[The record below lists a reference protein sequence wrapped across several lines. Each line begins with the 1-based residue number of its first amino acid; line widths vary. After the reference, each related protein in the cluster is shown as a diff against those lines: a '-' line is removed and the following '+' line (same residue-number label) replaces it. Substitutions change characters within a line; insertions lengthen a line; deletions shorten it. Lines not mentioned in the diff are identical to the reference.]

1 MKTLLITN
9 RKGGVGK
16 TTTTVNLAACLGLKG
31 KTVLIIDL
39 DTQGNVQY
47 GFGFKKPF
55 KKGIHKAMVDGT
67 DLNYMIHETK
77 YKNVFLIPADINFE
91 IFKIKQNEKQLSKLV
106 KNSNIKDNFDICI
119 IDTPPTSDI
128 LLANA
133 LAVSDWAIVPLKTD
147 FLSVIGVEQF
157 LKIFYT
163 TASKVN
169 PKLEL
174 LGLLPTMYNRSL
186 KEHALVIKHIEKK
199 VGKKRVLEPIRNDIK
214 LTWAFLEGEPI
225 VYLDKRCRGT
235 KDYEAL
241 TKMVMKKLGLK

>member
-16 TTTTVNLAACLGLKG
+16 TTTTVNLAACLGLLG

-55 KKGIHKAMVDGT
+55 KKGIHSAMKEGL
-67 DLNYMIHETK
+67 DLNSLIYETK
-77 YKNVFLIPADINFE
+77 YQNIFLIPSDINFE
-91 IFKIKQNEKQLSKLV
+91 IFKIKQNNKLLL
-106 KNSNIKDNFDICI
+106 KLIKSSNINDSFDICI

-128 LLANA
+128 LLSNA
-133 LAVSDWAIVPLKTD
+133 LVVSDWAIVPLKTD
-147 FLSVIGVEQF
+147 FLSVVGVEQF

-169 PKLEL
+169 PQLEL
-174 LGLLPTMYNRSL
+174 IGLLPTMYNRSMKEHSKIL
-186 KEHALVIKHIEKK
+186 KEIEKK
-199 VGKKRVLEPIRNDIK
+199 IGKKRVLEPIRNDVK
-214 LTWAFLEGEPI
+214 LTWSFVEGGEPI
-225 VYLDKRCRGT
+225 AYIDKRARGY
-235 KDYEAL
+235 KDYETLA
-241 TKMVMKKLGLK
+241 KVVLKRLK